1 VNPPRRRGPHGV
13 RATGLAR
20 TAYRR
25 RMLTCSPAWRFRC
38 SARDDVDGRG
48 GYPSNSVA
56 VTTRSPR
63 RASRGWTRM
72 RRVGVQPARS
82 SGCPRVRAAA
92 LRGAG
97 AGGWLAQHVDRPAAP
112 LGADGNPQ
120 IPASG
125 EVDGC
130 ERQGHRCA
138 EAQFWNELRLGPAIK
153 GVPPCPSDSTTSHR
167 RFSAGAAGAAIGPTS
182 AG

>member
-1 VNPPRRRGPHGV
+1 MSASRASWWRYGAPGETPARLATARSDRAVAPFSSSNSIAARRHAARKSREPALGRPAPVTPRRRGPRGF

-25 RMLTCSPAWRFRC
+25 RMLTCSPARRFRC

-97 AGGWLAQHVDRPAAP
+97 AGGWLAQHVDRPVAP
-112 LGADGNPQ
+112 LGADG
-120 IPASG
+120 
-125 EVDGC
+125 
-130 ERQGHRCA
+130 
-138 EAQFWNELRLGPAIK
+138 
-153 GVPPCPSDSTTSHR
+153 
-167 RFSAGAAGAAIGPTS
+167 
-182 AG
+182 